1 MSVMTDEPAP
11 RTGGLP
17 DLWAGLGSLVAR
29 ALRWW
34 AVPGW
39 RAHVAHAVGVFVV
52 SVVGAAIGAALAPS
66 TSATIGPIQAEVS
79 VVPSLSP
86 GVHLLLPPAGEVDF
100 ATHVAP
106 FAVQAR
112 IAEVNLE
119 GARALI
125 ASPAGLRALQASAP
139 EDLRSAT
146 LIAAATTAACALAGA
161 LVLSLLVYRRRWVRT
176 AHVAS

>member
-1 MSVMTDEPAP
+1 MNGMTDEPAP
-11 RTGGLP
+11 RTVRLP
-17 DLWAGLGSLVAR
+17 DLWAGFGRLVER
-29 ALRWW
+29 TLRWW

-39 RAHVAHAVGVFVV
+39 RAHVTHAVGVFVV

-66 TSATIGPIQAEVS
+66 TTAQIGPIQAEVS

-112 IAEVNLE
+112 ISEVDLE
-119 GARALI
+119 GARDLI
-125 ASPAGLRALQASAP
+125 ASPTSLRALQAAAP
-139 EDLRSAT
+139 EQLRSAT
-146 LIAAATTAACALAGA
+146 LLAAGTTAVCALVGA
-161 LVLSLLVYRRRWVRT
+161 LVLSLL
-176 AHVAS
+176 